1 MGDEENLLEATFE
14 GNVEEVEELLNKGV
28 DPNVKDEDGN
38 TPLHLAIMSDHL
50 QIAKLLIEKGADV
63 NAKNKREK
71 TPLHIAVERSNE
83 KAAVLLIEKGADVNA
98 GDSVKST
105 SLHVAVDQGSLAI
118 ARLLVEK
125 GADVNARNL
134 WGKTPLHYAARHP
147 HAGIAALL
155 IEKGADVSAKS
166 NNGWTPLHIAAG
178 NGNLEVIQLLVE
190 KGADVN
196 AKDAQ
201 GWTPLHVAAGN
212 GHADVVEF
220 LVGKSVDVNARDRYG
235 RTPLHYAALRWLTF
249 AWANV
254 PVLLINRII
263 SNTFIRDLLI
273 NLYKMVLSDILH
285 EDKFIE
291 IINKINREYE
301 FTSEI
306 SVRVHETFFRWNVKR
321 NHRKVAELLLERG
334 ADVNAADTLFNT
346 PLHLAALVDNQE
358 VVKLLIERGADVN
371 ARNNRGW
378 TPLHI
383 AAYWNHPELAE
394 LLIEKGADVNAKI
407 KVEIPEISRVP
418 RIPPNELLA
427 LVSNIAEIAGAGA
440 AAIEIPSETLHM
452 LGDISGVD
460 TQIRRWM
467 TPLHVAAIAGSSD
480 VAWVL
485 AKHLST
491 ANMRDE
497 SVSTP
502 LHVVAKRIYEHS
514 KFFDLLT
521 SNISNPIINIVSNI
535 FVSDISAFIINL
547 LIERIDPLKYFELFE
562 AYLYKTLKDKY
573 LYAAEEARWVFLSE
587 RYLDIARTLVMLTS
601 YRGDI
606 NAKDR
611 EGNTPLHYAAGSIS
625 KEFAKLLIDEGAD
638 VNAKNKFDRTPLHI
652 AAAENREENV
662 QLLIENGA
670 DVDARD
676 EYGWTPL
683 HWAVKEGHQ
692 KVVKLLIERGADVNA
707 RNNRGWT
714 PLHIA
719 AYWNRKDIAKLLLEN
734 GANPTVGD
742 SSGKTPKDAAIE
754 AGNEEIAKLIESW
767 QREFAKALISLYY
780 KEKELK
786 EEEIQNILE
795 RIRGREIEEEV
806 KELITKLIKQEESMQ
821 QGKQ

>member
-1 MGDEENLLEATFE
+1 
-14 GNVEEVEELLNKGV
+14 
-28 DPNVKDEDGN
+28 
-38 TPLHLAIMSDHL
+38 
-50 QIAKLLIEKGADV
+50 
-63 NAKNKREK
+63 
-71 TPLHIAVERSNE
+71 
-83 KAAVLLIEKGADVNA
+83 
-98 GDSVKST
+98 
-105 SLHVAVDQGSLAI
+105 
-118 ARLLVEK
+118 
-125 GADVNARNL
+125 
-134 WGKTPLHYAARHP
+134 
-147 HAGIAALL
+147 
-155 IEKGADVSAKS
+155 
-166 NNGWTPLHIAAG
+166 
-178 NGNLEVIQLLVE
+178 
-190 KGADVN
+190 
-196 AKDAQ
+196 
-201 GWTPLHVAAGN
+201 
-212 GHADVVEF
+212 
-220 LVGKSVDVNARDRYG
+220 
-235 RTPLHYAALRWLTF
+235 
-249 AWANV
+249 
-254 PVLLINRII
+254 
-263 SNTFIRDLLI
+263 
-273 NLYKMVLSDILH
+273 
-285 EDKFIE
+285 
-291 IINKINREYE
+291 
-301 FTSEI
+301 
-306 SVRVHETFFRWNVKR
+306 
-321 NHRKVAELLLERG
+321 
-334 ADVNAADTLFNT
+334 AADTLLNT
-346 PLHLAALVDNQE
+346 PLHLAALVDNWE
-358 VVKLLIERGADVN
+358 VAELLIEKGAYVN

-383 AAYWNHPELAE
+383 AAYWNYPELAE

-407 KVEIPEISRVP
+407 EVEIPEISRVP

-427 LVSNIAEIAGAGA
+427 LVSNIAGIAGAGA

-467 TPLHVAAIAGSSD
+467 TPLHVAAIAGSSY
-480 VAWVL
+480 VAQVL
-485 AKHLST
+485 FVHLS
-491 ANMRDE
+491 AVNMRDE
-497 SVSTP
+497 SGSTP

-535 FVSDISAFIINL
+535 FVPDTSAFITNL
-547 LIERIDPLKYFELFE
+547 LIDFLKYFGFFE
-562 AYLYKTLKDKY
+562 AYLKKDD
-573 LYAAEEARWVFLSE
+573 LYAALVFLDKH
-587 RYLDIARTLVMLTS
+587 YLDIARTLVMPTS

-638 VNAKNKFDRTPLHI
+638 VNAKNKFGRTPLHI

-662 QLLIENGA
+662 QLLIESGA

-786 EEEIQNILE
+786 E
-795 RIRGREIEEEV
+795 G
-806 KELITKLIKQEESMQ
+806 ESPKHF
-821 QGKQ
+821 GKN

>member
-1 MGDEENLLEATFE
+1 VGDQEELLKAALE
-14 GNVEEVEELLNKGV
+14 GNVEKVEELLSKGA

-38 TPLHLAIMSDHL
+38 TPLHLAIKANHL
-50 QIAKLLIEKGADV
+50 QIARLLVERGADVNARNKRGKTPLHIAAERSNEEAVALLVEKGADV
-63 NAKNKREK
+63 NAKDESML
-71 TPLHIAVERSNE
+71 TP
-83 KAAVLLIEKGADVNA
+83 
-98 GDSVKST
+98 
-105 SLHVAVDQGSLAI
+105 LHVAVDQGSLAI
-118 ARLLVEK
+118 AQLLLEK

-155 IEKGADVSAKS
+155 IERGADVNARS

-178 NGNLEVIQLLVE
+178 NGNLEVVQLLVE

-220 LVGKSVDVNARDRYG
+220 LVGKGVDVNARDRYG

-249 AWANV
+249 AWAHV

-273 NLYKMVLSDILH
+273 NHYKMMLSEVLR
-285 EDKFIE
+285 EDKFIGIMNG
-291 IINKINREYE
+291 IIREYKLD
-301 FTSEI
+301 FSFI
-306 SVRVHETFFRWNVKR
+306 YETLLCWNIKG
-321 NHRKVAELLLERG
+321 NHRKAAELLIEKG
-334 ADVNAADTLFNT
+334 ADVNAVDALLNT
-346 PLHLAALVDNQE
+346 PLHLAALVDNRE
-358 VVKLLIERGADVN
+358 VAELLIEKGASVN
-371 ARNNRGW
+371 AWNNRCW

-383 AAYWNHPELAE
+383 AAYWNHTGIAE

-407 KVEIPEISRVP
+407 GEPEFMHAVFSLGYREPVCEPYTP
-418 RIPPNELLA
+418 RTSLNWETLSAFAFSI
-427 LVSNIAEIAGAGA
+427 GAVA
-440 AAIEIPSETLHM
+440 SEREIEIPQEALLM
-452 LGDISGVD
+452 LADISGVD
-460 TQIRRWM
+460 TQIRRGM

-480 VAWVL
+480 VARIL
-485 AKHLST
+485 AKHGAST
-491 ANMRDE
+491 NSRDE
-497 SVSTP
+497 SGSTP
-502 LHVVAKRIYEHS
+502 LHAVAKRIYEHS
-514 KFFDLLT
+514 KLFDLLT
-521 SNISNPIINIVSNI
+521 LNIAYPILNIILNI
-535 FVSDISAFIINL
+535 FTSDISAGIIS
-547 LIERIDPLKYFELFE
+547 LI
-562 AYLYKTLKDKY
+562 AGT
-573 LYAAEEARWVFLSE
+573 EEAPLHFLHRMWMLE
-587 RYLDIARTLVMLTS
+587 RYLETAITLVMLAS
-601 YRGDI
+601 YRGDV
-606 NAKDR
+606 NAKDK

-625 KEFAKLLIDEGAD
+625 KEFVKLLIDGGAD
-638 VNAKNKFDRTPLHI
+638 VNARNKFNRTPLHI
-652 AAAENREENV
+652 AAVENRVEIA
-662 QLLIENGA
+662 QLLIESGA

-692 KVVKLLIERGADVNA
+692 KVAELLVEKGASVNA

-767 QREFAKALISLYY
+767 QRELAKSLISFHY
-780 KEKELK
+780 KETKLK
-786 EEEIQNILE
+786 ENS
-795 RIRGREIEEEV
+795 R
-806 KELITKLIKQEESMQ
+806 K
-821 QGKQ
+821 